1 MTSQPFSF
9 QTSDDLSLYE
19 LLMLTADD
27 LTTLDEF
34 DAALDRV
41 NHELASQ
48 SWLTAEERAQVSE
61 RFWAERARRIEA
73 GRQQAVLELEA
84 WFAGSDEAEAAPLV
98 AGQGQQVVTLPSF
111 FWELVLVESETDE
124 EVERL
129 GQRQTRSMGDDQVEV
144 LLEQGDLDGLSV
156 VFYAHEEAVQ
166 EGAYVDEDAQ
176 DGAWWKAQRQQ
187 VRWMDAAAKVIFS
200 H

>member
-34 DAALDRV
+34 DAAMDRV
-41 NHELASQ
+41 LHEVDSQ
-48 SWLTAEERAQVSE
+48 TWMDAAQRAQVSE

-73 GRQQAVLELEA
+73 GRHQAALELEA
-84 WFAGSDEAEAAPLV
+84 WFAGMDEAEAAPLV
-98 AGQGQQVVTLPSF
+98 AGEGQQVVTLPSF
-111 FWELVLVESETDE
+111 FWELVLIEAETDE

-129 GQRQTRSMGDDQVEV
+129 GQRQTDGVPAVDQPGATGPEV
-144 LLEQGDLDGLSV
+144 GQPGERGPGAFHLQVSGGSAWRAWPWREYQ
-156 VFYAHEEAVQ
+156 AH
-166 EGAYVDEDAQ
+166 GAA
-176 DGAWWKAQRQQ
+176 
-187 VRWMDAAAKVIFS
+187 
-200 H
+200 